1 MKALLADKERLQSL
15 SVTELKAL
23 QGIAIETG
31 TYKAKLSQDS
41 SGQAKLAEYVTAQ
54 LKNKKKR
61 GRK

>member
-41 SGQAKLAEYVTAQ
+41 SEPREARRVRHRPTEEQEKARA
-54 LKNKKKR
+54 
-61 GRK
+61 